1 MGCEIVREGSELI
14 FEYGNN
20 QISITIG
27 GLIFSVVFVLALL
40 WWIYAIIKRYFA
52 YKNSDLWVCTVARII
67 DENMYGQ
74 DRIVT
79 HRAVRTGSVK
89 YQEKKIEY
97 FVNGKSYISYL
108 NGSDVIGCNETVEI
122 EYKKS
127 RPTIIRKKKG

>member
-1 MGCEIVREGSELI
+1 MGCEVLRNGSKLI
-14 FEYGNN
+14 FVYGND

-40 WWIYAIIKRYFA
+40 WWFYAIIKRYFVH
-52 YKNSDLWVCTVARII
+52 KNSDLWVCTVAKII

-108 NGSDVIGCNETVEI
+108 NGSDVIGCDETVEI
-122 EYKKS
+122 EYKRN

>member
-1 MGCEIVREGSELI
+1 MGCEIFREGSELI
-14 FEYGNN
+14 FVYGND
-20 QISITIG
+20 QISIAIG

-52 YKNSDLWVCTVARII
+52 HKNSDLWACTIARII

-108 NGSDVIGCNETVEI
+108 KGSDVIGCNETVEI
-122 EYKKS
+122 EYKKN